1 MFAAADAE
9 AAYRVACEWLPG
21 FEDAN
26 HDGRGD
32 RTRMF
37 AVGIHQIEDV
47 LPAPDDLPRE
57 VRELYGV
64 DVGGYDQVAVD
75 PAGVPRVRAKAEL
88 AIFLHPRE

>member
-47 LPAPDDLPRE
+47 LRE